1 MEILIHKE
9 SWDKI
14 INYAKAAYVTEKAEI
29 GGMAVVTQDKDG
41 DWTIENPVI
50 LPQEIAGTTCDLD
63 KEELATYYT
72 QMAMKYK
79 DQKFRFCWW
88 HSHHT
93 MNAFWS
99 GTDLS
104 SIDEYGEG
112 ESDVSFALV
121 VNLKEEYKCRIS
133 VWKPVEIHQDVEVK
147 ILDDT
152 PEIEIPLDI
161 VTEVKAKCRKRT
173 YVSSYKSGG
182 SVLESPNKKQLVIG
196 QNGFESSYNWAKYS
210 WLDDDLEK
218 IVTPQEQTN
227 FEAKW
232 EYATNKI
239 TEFIRQFNTGAWN
252 MHKYKSAVTHTNKIL
267 EPYGIQI
274 ETLNKRE
281 LTEFIEM
288 DSEPYELL
296 TADDKY
302 HDIAESLI
310 DCASYNQSYGGY
322 GI

>member
-1 MEILIHKE
+1 MKILIHKE

-14 INYAKAAYVTEKAEI
+14 INYAKAAYITEKCEI
-29 GGMAVVTQDKDG
+29 GGMSVVTLDKDG

-50 LPQEIAGTTCDLD
+50 LKQEIGGTVCDLD
-63 KEELATYYT
+63 KEDLAKYYT
-72 QMAMKYK
+72 EMAMKYK
-79 DQKFRFCWW
+79 DQVFRFCWW

-93 MNAFWS
+93 MDAFWS

-152 PEIEIPLDI
+152 PEMEVPLDI
-161 VTEVKAKCRKRT
+161 ATEVKAKCRKRSL
-173 YVSSYKSGG
+173 SSYQTGG
-182 SVLESPNKKQLVIG
+182 AVLPSNGGQLSIG
-196 QNGFESSYNWAKYS
+196 RYNWSNYS
-210 WLDDDLEK
+210 LIDDDLQK
-218 IVTPQEQTN
+218 NVTQQDQIN

-232 EYATNKI
+232 EYASGKI
-239 TEFIRQFNTGAWN
+239 TEFIRQFNTGNWN
-252 MHKYKSAVTHTNKIL
+252 MHKFKSAVTHTNKIL
-267 EPYGIQI
+267 EPYGLEI
-274 ETLNKRE
+274 ESLNKRE
-281 LTEFIEM
+281 LLEFIEM
-288 DSEPYELL
+288 DSEPYELIKS
-296 TADDKY
+296 DDKY
-302 HDIAESLI
+302 NDIAENLI
-310 DCASYNQSYGGY
+310 DSACYNQSYGGY

>member
-1 MEILIHKE
+1 MKVFIHKE
-9 SWDKI
+9 CWDKI
-14 INYAKAAYVTEKAEI
+14 INYSKAAYHLEKAEI
-29 GGMAVVTQDKDG
+29 GGMSVVTQDKDG
-41 DWTIENPVI
+41 DWLIQDPQIVT
-50 LPQEIAGTTCDLD
+50 QEIGGTTCDLD
-63 KEELATYYT
+63 KEQLAEYYT
-72 QMAMKYK
+72 KAAIKYK
-79 DQKFRFCWW
+79 DDNFRFCWW

-93 MNAFWS
+93 MDAFWS

-112 ESDVSFALV
+112 ESDLSFALV

-133 VWKPVEIHQDVEVK
+133 VWKPVVIHQDVE
-147 ILDDT
+147 INIIDDT
-152 PEIEIPLDI
+152 PDVEIPLDI
-161 VTEVKAKCRKRT
+161 VTEVKAKCRKRS

-182 SVLESPNKKQLVIG
+182 SVLQSPKQLTIG
-196 QNGFESSYNWAKYS
+196 QNGFRSNYNWANYS
-210 WLDDDLEK
+210 WIDDNL
-218 IVTPQEQTN
+218 EQTITQQDQAN

-232 EYATNKI
+232 EYATGKI
-239 TEFIRQFNTGAWN
+239 TEFIRQFNTGSWN
-252 MHKYKSAVTHTNKIL
+252 MHKFKSAVTHTNKLL

-302 HDIAESLI
+302 HDLAESLI